1 MDYKNISL
9 KDLAT
14 RNEMEQQAQ
23 LDVEKEAEIIEVKVE
38 QLSPEER
45 EKVDAIKKGINLMDS
60 KLSLEYGVNAQ
71 RGLAEFSDTILTNVR
86 TKDTGEV
93 GILMVD
99 LMDKVNGLEIDSLEE
114 KKGIFSNLPF
124 VTDLQTKI
132 NRMMGKYEVVEVQID
147 KIEMQLDNARTELV
161 KDVAIFDKL
170 YEKNFEYFKDLQAY
184 IIAGEEA
191 LEETRN
197 GVIPKLRKE
206 AEESGDQMDAQ
217 LVKDFEDTLLR
228 FEKKIYD
235 LKLSK
240 TMAIQTAPQI
250 KLIQNNDKLLVDKI
264 QTAILNTIP
273 LWKGQMVIALGL
285 SRQQNALKMQREVTN
300 TTNELLKK
308 NSELLKQNTTGV
320 LKESERGIIDIETLQ
335 KVNEDLITTIEEGIK
350 IQQEGREKRAK
361 AEIELANLEKKL
373 KETLLKTIDKPSIT
387 SDDYKS
393 LKQ

>member
-1 MDYKNISL
+1 MDYKDISL
-9 KDLAT
+9 KDLANK
-14 RNEMEQQAQ
+14 NELEIQNQIET
-23 LDVEKEAEIIEVKVE
+23 EKEAEIIEVKVQ

-45 EKVDAIKKGINLMDS
+45 KKVDEIKKGINLMDS

-71 RGLAEFSDTILTNVR
+71 RGLAEFSDTILTSVR

-93 GILMVD
+93 GELMVD
-99 LMDKVNGLEIDSLEE
+99 LMDKVNGLEIESLD

-124 VTDLQTKI
+124 VSDLQTRI
-132 NRMMGKYEVVEVQID
+132 NRLMGKYEVVEVQID

-184 IIAGEEA
+184 ILAGEEA

-197 GVIPKLRKE
+197 EVIPRLRKE

-273 LWKGQMVIALGL
+273 LWKSQMVIALGL
-285 SRQQNALKMQREVTN
+285 SRQQNALKMQREVSN

-308 NSELLKQNTTGV
+308 NSELLKQNTTEV
-320 LKESERGIIDIETLQ
+320 LQESERGIIDIETLQ
-335 KVNEDLITTIEEGIK
+335 KVNEDLIITIEEGIR
-350 IQQEGREKRAK
+350 IQQEGRQKRAK
-361 AEIELANLEKKL
+361 AEIELANLENKL
-373 KETLLKTIDKPSIT
+373 KDTLLRNIDTPSIT
-387 SDDYKS
+387 SEDYKK
-393 LKQ
+393 LQQ

>member
-197 GVIPKLRKE
+197 EVIPKLKFRRR
-206 AEESGDQMDAQ
+206 S
-217 LVKDFEDTLLR
+217 
-228 FEKKIYD
+228 
-235 LKLSK
+235 KL
-240 TMAIQTAPQI
+240 
-250 KLIQNNDKLLVDKI
+250 
-264 QTAILNTIP
+264 
-273 LWKGQMVIALGL
+273 
-285 SRQQNALKMQREVTN
+285 
-300 TTNELLKK
+300 
-308 NSELLKQNTTGV
+308 
-320 LKESERGIIDIETLQ
+320 
-335 KVNEDLITTIEEGIK
+335 
-350 IQQEGREKRAK
+350 
-361 AEIELANLEKKL
+361 
-373 KETLLKTIDKPSIT
+373 
-387 SDDYKS
+387 
-393 LKQ
+393 

>member
-197 GVIPKLRKE
+197 EVIPKLRKE
-206 AEESGDQMDAQ
+206 AAESGDQMDAQ

>member
-1 MDYKNISL
+1 
-9 KDLAT
+9 
-14 RNEMEQQAQ
+14 
-23 LDVEKEAEIIEVKVE
+23 
-38 QLSPEER
+38 
-45 EKVDAIKKGINLMDS
+45 
-60 KLSLEYGVNAQ
+60 
-71 RGLAEFSDTILTNVR
+71 
-86 TKDTGEV
+86 
-93 GILMVD
+93 
-99 LMDKVNGLEIDSLEE
+99 
-114 KKGIFSNLPF
+114 
-124 VTDLQTKI
+124 
-132 NRMMGKYEVVEVQID
+132 
-147 KIEMQLDNARTELV
+147 
-161 KDVAIFDKL
+161 
-170 YEKNFEYFKDLQAY
+170 
-184 IIAGEEA
+184 
-191 LEETRN
+191 
-197 GVIPKLRKE
+197 
-206 AEESGDQMDAQ
+206 MDAQ

>member
-1 MDYKNISL
+1 MDYKDISL
-9 KDLAT
+9 KDLANK
-14 RNEMEQQAQ
+14 NELEVQSQTE
-23 LDVEKEAEIIEVKVE
+23 VEKEAEIIEVQVQ
-38 QLSPEER
+38 QLTPEER
-45 EKVDAIKKGINLMDS
+45 KKVDEIKKNINLMDS

-71 RGLAEFSDTILTNVR
+71 RGLAEFSDTILTSVR

-93 GILMVD
+93 GNLMVD
-99 LMDKVNGLEIDSLEE
+99 LMDKVNGLEIESLGE

-124 VTDLQTKI
+124 VSDMQTKI
-132 NRMMGKYEVVEVQID
+132 NRLMGKYEVVEVQID
-147 KIEMQLDNARTELV
+147 KIEQQLDNARTELV
-161 KDVAIFDKL
+161 KDVAVFDKL

-184 IIAGEEA
+184 ILAGEEA

-197 GVIPKLRKE
+197 EVIPRLRAE

-273 LWKGQMVIALGL
+273 LWKSQMVIALGL
-285 SRQQNALKMQREVTN
+285 SRQQNALKMQREVSN
-300 TTNELLKK
+300 TTNELLRK
-308 NSELLKQNTTGV
+308 NSELLKQNTTEV
-320 LKESERGIIDIETLQ
+320 LQESERGIIDIETLQ
-335 KVNEDLITTIEEGIK
+335 KVNEDLIVTIEEGIR
-350 IQQEGREKRAK
+350 IQQEGRQKRAK
-361 AEIELANLEKKL
+361 AEIELANLENKL
-373 KETLLKTIDKPSIT
+373 KNTLLKNMDTPSIT
-387 SDDYKS
+387 SEEYKK
-393 LKQ
+393 LQQ

>member
-1 MDYKNISL
+1 MDYKDISL
-9 KDLAT
+9 KDLANK
-14 RNEMEQQAQ
+14 NELEIQNQIET
-23 LDVEKEAEIIEVKVE
+23 EKEAEIIEVKVQ

-45 EKVDAIKKGINLMDS
+45 KKVDEIKKGINLMDS

-71 RGLAEFSDTILTNVR
+71 RGLAEFSDTILTSVR

-93 GILMVD
+93 GELMVD
-99 LMDKVNGLEIDSLEE
+99 LMDKVNGLEIESLD

-124 VTDLQTKI
+124 VSDLQTRI
-132 NRMMGKYEVVEVQID
+132 NRLMGKYEVVEVQID

-184 IIAGEEA
+184 ILAGEEA

-197 GVIPKLRKE
+197 EVIPRLRKE

-273 LWKGQMVIALGL
+273 LWKSQMVIALGL
-285 SRQQNALKMQREVTN
+285 SRQQNALKMQREVSN

-308 NSELLKQNTTGV
+308 NSELLKQNTTEV
-320 LKESERGIIDIETLQ
+320 LQESERGIIDIETLQ
-335 KVNEDLITTIEEGIK
+335 KVNEDLIITIEEGIR
-350 IQQEGREKRAK
+350 IQQEGRQKRAK
-361 AEIELANLEKKL
+361 AEIELANLENKL
-373 KETLLKTIDKPSIT
+373 KDTLLRNIDTPSIT
-387 SDDYKS
+387 SEEYKK
-393 LKQ
+393 LQQ

>member
-1 MDYKNISL
+1 MDYKDISL
-9 KDLAT
+9 KDLANK
-14 RNEMEQQAQ
+14 NELEIQNQIET
-23 LDVEKEAEIIEVKVE
+23 EKEAEIIEVKVQ

-45 EKVDAIKKGINLMDS
+45 KKVDEIKKGINLMDS

-71 RGLAEFSDTILTNVR
+71 RGLAEFSDTILTSVR

-93 GILMVD
+93 GELMVD
-99 LMDKVNGLEIDSLEE
+99 LMDKVNGLEIESLD

-124 VTDLQTKI
+124 VSDLQTRI
-132 NRMMGKYEVVEVQID
+132 NRLMGKYEVVEVQID

-184 IIAGEEA
+184 ILAGEEA

-197 GVIPKLRKE
+197 EVIPRLRKE

-273 LWKGQMVIALGL
+273 LWKSQIIIATGL
-285 SRQQNALKMQREVTN
+285 ARQENAMKLQRSVSD
-300 TTNELLKK
+300 TTNELLVK
-308 NSELLKQNTTGV
+308 NAEKLKQNTIEV
-320 LKESERGIIDIETLQ
+320 ARESERGIVDIETLK
-335 KVNEDLITTIEEGIK
+335 KVNRNLIETIDETIK
-350 IQQEGREKRAK
+350 IQQQGHEQRAR
-361 AEIELANLEKKL
+361 AEQELIAMEEEVKQA
-373 KETLLKTIDKPSIT
+373 LLQARDRA
-387 SDDYKS
+387 
-393 LKQ
+393 

>member
-197 GVIPKLRKE
+197 EVIPKLRKE
-206 AEESGDQMDAQ
+206 AAESGDQMDAQ

-300 TTNELLKK
+300 TTNELLRK